1 MVSHHALRTILC
13 RRGFF
18 YKAGLDRLV
27 SVNCASRGFATDAM
41 AKAKANLDSNILAFP
56 SVAAGTEIKTDVA
69 EVNTILEEMK
79 MTGDITLHQRLSDA
93 VSSVSSIVIEERKKE
108 LLYTDPELYSHL
120 NNAHQ
125 SSLLTRQIDIE
136 EQQQSAAVTHYNE
149 SLKELISMGRG
160 TGLKY
165 VQRVLLKWYE
175 PLTRVLDA
183 EISLIEKRVT
193 GPDRTVRT
201 RAANCLDSLRC
212 NTYDLL

>member
-1 MVSHHALRTILC
+1 M
-13 RRGFF
+13 
-18 YKAGLDRLV
+18 
-27 SVNCASRGFATDAM
+27 SVNCASRGFASD
-41 AKAKANLDSNILAFP
+41 AKAKAKAKAILDSNLLSFP
-56 SVAAGTEIKTDVA
+56 AVTAELKTDVA
-69 EVNTILEEMK
+69 EVNAILEEMK

-93 VSSVSSIVIEERKKE
+93 VSSVSSLVVEERKKE
-108 LLYTDPELYSHL
+108 LFYTYPELHSHL

-136 EQQQSAAVTHYNE
+136 EQQQNAAVIHYNE

-183 EISLIEKRVT
+183 EISLIEQRVT
-193 GPDRTVRT
+193 GPDRTVST
-201 RAANCLDSLRC
+201 LAANSLDSLRC
-212 NTYDLL
+212 STNDKL